1 MRKAVL
7 GMPLPVFCVAVL
19 LFLLLVL
26 RLSVAAWFVVRG
38 VIVTGCTS
46 VGLMLLVRP
55 LSTRS

>member
-1 MRKAVL
+1 
-7 GMPLPVFCVAVL
+7 MPLPVFCVAVL

-26 RLSVAAWFVVRG
+26 RLSAAAWFVVRG